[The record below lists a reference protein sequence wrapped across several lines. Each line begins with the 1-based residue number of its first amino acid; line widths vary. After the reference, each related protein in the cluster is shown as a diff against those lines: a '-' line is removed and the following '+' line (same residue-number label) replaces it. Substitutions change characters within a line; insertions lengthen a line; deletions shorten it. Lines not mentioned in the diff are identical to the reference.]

1 MGGCLSLSIELMC
14 PKTSVA
20 FNICQSIPEKLEK
33 VGFNSL
39 NSFTEFKSLHTWRFK
54 VYDCKIFQNI
64 IAKKIV
70 HYMIENKVK
79 AFNLNGLYEDYMATH
94 IGIAIMSSMVNP
106 DYKFKVIKEIPVDTV
121 FYSIGSISKEEAKS
135 FYDVFYVFPEQDI
148 SPNTENKSEH
158 KLLNYK
164 LETIIIKTIENLDL
178 ENVIKK
184 THKSFMTKTNENKK
198 YEETLF
204 KINT

>member
-39 NSFTEFKSLHTWRFK
+39 NSFTEFRSLHTWRFK
-54 VYDCKIFQNI
+54 VYDSKIFQNI

-79 AFNLNGLYEDYMATH
+79 AINLNGLYEDYMATH

-184 THKSFMTKTNENKK
+184 THKAFMTKTNENKK